1 MMRTLA
7 IVVLTALLGETAV
20 VFSQTYTMYV
30 ANESDD
36 TVMLIQFDGKELS
49 IVETVTVGNIH
60 TEIEGPH
67 GLAVDPDGEH
77 WFVSI
82 AHGQPFGKVVRYSTA
97 NNRPTGTVTLGMFPA
112 SMAISS
118 QTGLLY
124 VANFNLHGNPEPS
137 SVSVVDPDAMLE
149 VGRITT
155 GIMPHGSAFGPD
167 GRRHYSVAMMNN
179 ALYELDALNLNV
191 IRNITLGEGT
201 KPTWVSI
208 HPDEPLAY
216 IAANGADQILIVDVE
231 AGRITER
238 LNAPGAPYNLAV
250 SPDGQTVVATLKG
263 AQAVSII
270 DLTTGT
276 ERARVP
282 SSQPVTHGVIIAPDN
297 QYAFVTSEG
306 IGATPGAV
314 DVINLITATRIASLQ
329 AGQQTGGIAFW
340 KMND

>member
-1 MMRTLA
+1 MRTLA
-7 IVVLTALLGETAV
+7 IVVLITPLGETAV

-49 IVETVTVGNIH
+49 ILETVTVGNIH

-67 GLAVDPDGEH
+67 GLAVDLDGKH

-97 NNRPTGTVTLGMFPA
+97 DNRPTGTVTLGMFPA
-112 SMAISS
+112 SIAVSS

-155 GIMPHGSAFGPD
+155 GIMPHGSAFSPD

-179 ALYELDALNLNV
+179 ALFELDALNLSV
-191 IRNITLGEGT
+191 IRSIPLGKGT

-208 HPDEPLAY
+208 HPEEPLAY
-216 IAANGADQILIVDVE
+216 VAANGADQILIIDME

-238 LNAPGAPYNLAV
+238 LTALGAPYNLAV
-250 SPDGQTVVATLKG
+250 SPDGKTLVATLKG

-270 DLTTGT
+270 ELSTGT

-282 SSQPVTHGVIIAPDN
+282 SSQPVTHGAVIAPDN

-314 DVINLITATRIASLQ
+314 DVINLTTATRIASLQ

-340 KMND
+340 KMNN